1 MLAETA
7 SDVVIFAVHVG
18 RDHAAKRHVLRAWSD
33 GYEPPAR
40 EQDRIQPAQGQ
51 TWLRTQHAGGW
62 IETQYAVGSRRVGD
76 KVGRACREGCIA
88 VGPSQPAGKVGVATG
103 LSKPLSLPLSAR
115 NDGMASPPGE
125 SLQSVHVM
133 HGEGF
138 RAGRTSTQK
147 LLKYY
152 GIRLETQRIMS
163 TPVPERPAKP
173 VVSSTVLFVD
183 LDGTLIHG
191 DLLHESIARLIF
203 RRPLWLAITLMR
215 LAVAPARLKRAI
227 AAVYTP
233 DVTTLPYRQNVLEL
247 IDARRDSHRLVLA
260 TAGDK
265 TWAQRVADHLG
276 FFDDIVASDG
286 CDNIKG
292 ARKLAAIHEWC
303 ARHGATRWGY
313 VGDSEID
320 VAIWRE
326 ASEAIVV
333 NDSSRLH
340 DAVETLGTNARFVA
354 APGPALA
361 DVGRILRVQQWVKNL
376 LVLVP
381 LPLSQTPPTTG
392 MIVKGILAFLAFCLA
407 ASGIYIINDLVDL
420 DADRAHPSKRFRP
433 FAAGRFPML
442 FGPPL
447 AAGLLAT
454 ACGLAYAVVSGGFGI
469 LLAIYLAAT
478 VAYSL
483 LLKRL
488 AVVDVMVLASL
499 YMLRIIAGG
508 VATGVPISE
517 WLLAF
522 SMFFFFSLALTK
534 RHSELLRLMGKS
546 TGVAAGRG
554 YLASDAPVIQTL
566 GIVSGMISVLVFA
579 LFAHSP
585 ETRQLYANS
594 FALWFACPLL
604 TLWLGRV
611 WLFSARGTLSEDPV
625 MFAVRDG
632 VSIVMGVLMLACVLY
647 ARGGGLP
654 RLPT

>member
-1 MLAETA
+1 MSTP
-7 SDVVIFAVHVG
+7 FP
-18 RDHAAKRHVLRAWSD
+18 
-33 GYEPPAR
+33 EPPAT
-40 EQDRIQPAQGQ
+40 PS
-51 TWLRTQHAGGW
+51 
-62 IETQYAVGSRRVGD
+62 GSSD
-76 KVGRACREGCIA
+76 
-88 VGPSQPAGKVGVATG
+88 
-103 LSKPLSLPLSAR
+103 
-115 NDGMASPPGE
+115 
-125 SLQSVHVM
+125 
-133 HGEGF
+133 
-138 RAGRTSTQK
+138 
-147 LLKYY
+147 
-152 GIRLETQRIMS
+152 
-163 TPVPERPAKP
+163 
-173 VVSSTVLFVD
+173 VLFVD

-191 DLLHESIARLIF
+191 DLLHESIARLLF
-203 RRPLWLAITLMR
+203 RRPLWLAFALMR
-215 LAVAPARLKRAI
+215 LAIAPARLKREI

-247 IDARRDSHRLVLA
+247 IDARRGSQRLVLA

-276 FFDDIVASDG
+276 GFEGVVASDG
-286 CDNIKG
+286 GDNIKG
-292 ARKLAAIHEWC
+292 VRKLAAIQEWC

-313 VGDSEID
+313 VGDSESD
-320 VAIWRE
+320 VAVWRE
-326 ASEAIVV
+326 ANEAIVV
-333 NDSSRLH
+333 NDSPRLRET
-340 DAVETLGTNARFVA
+340 VETLGTSARFVA
-354 APGPALA
+354 APRPTLA
-361 DVGRILRVQQWVKNL
+361 DIGRVLRVQQWVKNL

-407 ASGIYIINDLVDL
+407 ASGIYIINDLIDL
-420 DADRAHPSKRFRP
+420 DADRAHPRKRFRP

-442 FGPPL
+442 FGPPF

-454 ACGLAYAVVSGGFGI
+454 AGGLAYAVGSGGFGI
-469 LLAIYLAAT
+469 LLAMYLTLT

-488 AVVDVMVLASL
+488 PVVDVLVLASL

-508 VATGVPISE
+508 SATGVPISE

-522 SMFFFFSLALTK
+522 SMFFFFSLALAK
-534 RHSELLRLMGKS
+534 RHSELLRLAGKS
-546 TGVAAGRG
+546 DGVAAGRG
-554 YLASDAPVIQTL
+554 YLAGDAPFIQTL

-611 WLFSARGTLSEDPV
+611 WLFSARGTLSDDPV

-632 VSIVMGVLMLACVLY
+632 VSIATGVLMLACVLY
-647 ARGGGLP
+647 AKGMGFPWLP
-654 RLPT
+654 PI